1 MDVFLRS
8 QGVQEVIVTVSNQ
21 YGGTADVL
29 KNNPYQLARDINGI
43 GFTIA
48 DKIAREMG
56 FELTNTFRLAS
67 GIDHT
72 LRTISGRG
80 HTCLPENYLIDQ
92 AAEILG
98 VERSA
103 CRIRSTKSDFR
114 WSCYS
119 N

>member
-1 MDVFLRS
+1 M
-8 QGVQEVIVTVSNQ
+8 
-21 YGGTADVL
+21 
-29 KNNPYQLARDINGI
+29 KNNPYQLARDISGI

-48 DKIAREMG
+48 DRIAREMG

-72 LRTISGRG
+72 LRTISDRG

-98 VERSA
+98 VERSYA
-103 CRIRSTKSDFR
+103 ESGLQRAILDGAVIATEIAGQKDKFIC
-114 WSCYS
+114 
-119 N
+119 